1 MKTDL
6 LANLEKGDCLR
17 IKKVS
22 EVASNLKEY
31 IGFMRVLF
39 ELGIDLAIEDEDI
52 DTRTAF
58 GKLLIT
64 ILVGLD
70 AFDDRYFNSEDSG

>member
-1 MKTDL
+1 M
-6 LANLEKGDCLR
+6 R
-17 IKKVS
+17 KVTVS
-22 EVASNLKEY
+22 ASRSNLKEY